1 MDRPRPRRHIPPFIR
16 IIAWFEIIGGALA
29 IVNGFLLFSRGG
41 WLLILPGTVAILG
54 GWGLLGAKLWAYYT
68 VVVVAAV
75 NVVIAS
81 PLLSRGRSTALFT
94 LIVNAVILLI
104 LLSGRSRDWAASLAG
119 GREEGGL
126 RTKQGPP

>member
-1 MDRPRPRRHIPPFIR
+1 MDRPQPRRHIPPFIR

-29 IVNGFLLFSRGG
+29 IVNGILLFSRGG
-41 WLLILPGTVAILG
+41 WLLILPGAIAILG

-68 VVVVAAV
+68 VLVVAAL

-94 LIVNAVILLI
+94 LVVNAVILLI
-104 LLSGRSRDWAASLAG
+104 LLSGRSRDWAASLQG
-119 GREEGGL
+119 KEEGGGL
-126 RTKQGPP
+126 PTKQGPP